1 MGVVPIACKN
11 GNLGNRNL
19 YHFCL
24 AMLIFLDIT
33 VPLGLLA
40 AAAKSQLGSTL
51 MFCPIAPQAPSP
63 QATSPPAQCSPLLP
77 SKDSLL

>member
-1 MGVVPIACKN
+1 M
-11 GNLGNRNL
+11 GNRNL

-63 QATSPPAQCSPLLP
+63 QATKVDAPIVDVEKAEKLAPPAVATAMYVGQA
-77 SKDSLL
+77 